1 MESGAGANQIG
12 LPGLDRPVLSA
23 RVAVSGTRQETRPV
37 SRNVI
42 LVFAAICWT
51 GAAADAALHLL
62 SGDLLVPAAMGLA
75 FVGWVVVRRRHYSR
89 VPQTQVGQAPVA
101 AEA

>member
-1 MESGAGANQIG
+1 M
-12 LPGLDRPVLSA
+12 
-23 RVAVSGTRQETRPV
+23 

-62 SGDLLVPAAMGLA
+62 AGDLLVPAAMGLVFA
-75 FVGWVVVRRRHYSR
+75 GWVLIRRRHYAR
-89 VPQTQVGQAPVA
+89 VA
-101 AEA
+101 AQVAAQA

>member
-1 MESGAGANQIG
+1 M
-12 LPGLDRPVLSA
+12 
-23 RVAVSGTRQETRPV
+23 

-75 FVGWVVVRRRHYSR
+75 FAGWVLVRRRHYARVADALVAESR
-89 VPQTQVGQAPVA
+89 VA